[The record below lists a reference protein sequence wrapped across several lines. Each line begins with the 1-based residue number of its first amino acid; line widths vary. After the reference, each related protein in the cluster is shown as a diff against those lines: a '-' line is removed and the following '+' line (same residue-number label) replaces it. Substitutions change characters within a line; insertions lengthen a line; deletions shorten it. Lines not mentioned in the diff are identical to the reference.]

1 MSESAVPRT
10 PLLEA
15 VANLLDRAVVT
26 FAGTPEEHRLAA
38 VVERLD
44 EPLRVAIAGKVKA
57 GKSTLLNAL
66 VGEELAPTDEGE
78 CTKIVTW
85 YRNGHT
91 YRVMAEPT
99 RGLPRQ
105 VPFRRDDGA
114 IEVELGELHADEL
127 MRLVIDWPSRS
138 LERIT
143 LIDTPGIASV
153 STNVSARTLS
163 FLTPDDDRVTE
174 ADAVLYL
181 MKHLHSTD
189 IDFLESFHDEAVSQ
203 ATPVN
208 AIAILSR
215 ADEVGAG
222 RLDSM
227 ESAQRIAARYR
238 SDRKVRRLAQTVL
251 PVAGLLAQT
260 GSTLREAE
268 FAALGELA
276 RASSDETDLLLLS
289 VDRFVNGATSTTLTS
304 SDREVLLD
312 RLGLFG
318 VRLSIDL
325 IRTGLAASSSQLSSA
340 LVERSGLRTLQA
352 MLLSQFTNRRDVL
365 KARSG
370 LLAVEAAVRA
380 RPDIDSASLSEEIE
394 RISASAHEFNELR
407 LLNSIRS
414 GAAEIKPND
423 VDDMERL
430 LGTRGSSIVD
440 RLGVP
445 ADADRATLVGAA
457 SETLV
462 KWQRK
467 AENPMSNAD
476 TVAAARVLTRT
487 CEGLLA
493 GLA

>member
-1 MSESAVPRT
+1 MSATRS
-10 PLLEA
+10 PLLTSVCGLLADAATVYAGTSHEQQLRD
-15 VANLLDRAVVT
+15 LLDRV
-26 FAGTPEEHRLAA
+26 
-38 VVERLD
+38 D

-91 YRVMAEPT
+91 YKVIVEPT
-99 RGLPRQ
+99 DGLPR
-105 VPFRRDDGA
+105 PARFHRDDGA
-114 IEVELGELHADEL
+114 IEVDLDG
-127 MRLVIDWPSRS
+127 LVPDQVERVLVDWPSRS

-153 STNVSARTLS
+153 STDISAKS
-163 FLTPDDDRVTE
+163 YAFLTPDEDRATE

-189 IDFLESFHDEAVSQ
+189 VDFLEAFHDEEVAQ

-215 ADEVGAG
+215 ADEVGSG

-238 SDRKVRRLAQTVL
+238 VDPKVRRLVQTVF

-268 FAALGELA
+268 YRALVDLSNSP
-276 RASSDETDLLLLS
+276 ASEKESLLLS
-289 VDRFVNGATSTTLTS
+289 VDRFVNGSSSTTLS
-304 SDREVLLD
+304 PEDREVLLD
-312 RLGLFG
+312 RFGLFG
-318 VRLSIDL
+318 VRLAIDL
-325 IRTGLAASSSQLSSA
+325 IDKGQAATSSQLA
-340 LVERSGLRTLQA
+340 MEMVRRSGMRELQDA
-352 MLLSQFTNRRDVL
+352 LLSQFADRRDVL

-370 LLAVEAAVRA
+370 LLGVEAAIRA
-380 RPDIDSASLSEEIE
+380 NPQIDAGALLTDLE
-394 RISASAHEFNELR
+394 RISANAHEFNELR

-414 GAAEIKPND
+414 GALVAKPAD
-423 VDDMERL
+423 IAAMERL
-430 LGTRGSSIVD
+430 LGTNGTRVAN
-440 RLGVP
+440 RLDIANADP
-445 ADADRATLVGAA
+445 ATVILAA
-457 SETLV
+457 QQSLA

-467 AENPMSNAD
+467 AESPLTSPD
-476 TVAAARVLTRT
+476 VAIAARVLVRT
-487 CEGLLA
+487 CEGILNDA
-493 GLA
+493 AQGV